1 MKKTKTLL
9 VSALLMMAGTTVAQT
24 NVTDKYIEN
33 PDFAARFAAWSN
45 PGKFTYNVANNFDKK
60 HGEVYMES
68 GSIRARH
75 SAPTMA

>member
-33 PDFAARFAAWSN
+33 PDFAARFAA
-45 PGKFTYNVANNFDKK
+45 
-60 HGEVYMES
+60 
-68 GSIRARH
+68 
-75 SAPTMA
+75 